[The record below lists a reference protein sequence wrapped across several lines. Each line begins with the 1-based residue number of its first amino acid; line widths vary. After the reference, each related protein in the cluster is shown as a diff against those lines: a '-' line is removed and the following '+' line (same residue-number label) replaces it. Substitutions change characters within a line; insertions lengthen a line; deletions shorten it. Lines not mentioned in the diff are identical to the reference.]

1 MSNSKKKVTIIELFK
16 IAIKRVRIS
25 TLILLLITFASTSFA
40 WFIYATKIS
49 AGITA
54 HIEGWNILFTANDN
68 AISETVN
75 FVIPN
80 LYPGMTDYS
89 DSISAYN
96 LGEKNATISFEILSV
111 TILGVTYTID
121 GTTLTSSMMVN
132 KLASDYPFEILLSL
146 SSQNLTPTSGS
157 TTFAIDV
164 SWPYESGN
172 DALDTM
178 WGNQAYT
185 YMNNNP
191 GANCI
196 EISVRISA
204 IQDNT
209 PAPTPTPDPEPEP

>member
-16 IAIKRVRIS
+16 IAIKRVRLS

-80 LYPGMTDYS
+80 LYPGMTDYE
-89 DSISAYN
+89 DSITAYN
-96 LGEKNATISFEILSV
+96 LGERNATISYEILSASV
-111 TILGVTYTID
+111 LGVNYTID
-121 GTTLTSSMMVN
+121 GTTLTSDMMTN
-132 KLASDYPFEILLSL
+132 ILANNFPFSIELSL
-146 SSQNLTPTSGS
+146 SSSSVTPTSGS
-157 TTFAIDV
+157 TTFSIEA

-172 DALDTM
+172 DALDTT
-178 WGNQAYT
+178 WGNNAYT
-185 YMNNNP
+185 FKQNNP
-191 GANCI
+191 NTPCVSI
-196 EISVRISA
+196 TVRISA
-204 IQDNT
+204 IQDNSEDNPVT
-209 PAPTPTPDPEPEP
+209 PQEP